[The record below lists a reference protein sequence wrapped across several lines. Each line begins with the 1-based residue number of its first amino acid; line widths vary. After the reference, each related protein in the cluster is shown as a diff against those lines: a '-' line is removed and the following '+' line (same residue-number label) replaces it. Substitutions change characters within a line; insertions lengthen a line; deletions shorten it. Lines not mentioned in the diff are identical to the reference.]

1 MQKQFTLLF
10 LLLTVAIDAIGI
22 GIIFPVMP
30 DLMRQVTHA
39 DLATASLWGG
49 VLATSFAVMQFLF
62 GPMVGNLSDAYG
74 RRPVL
79 LVALAVMAVD
89 YAVMALAPNVWVLL
103 VGRIVAGIAAATYA
117 TANAYLAD
125 ITAPDDRGRVFGYL
139 GAAFGIGFIVGPLIG
154 GVAGTFGV
162 RAPFAIAALLSAA
175 NLALGTVTLRESL
188 TIDLRRPFQL
198 ARANPLVALRAIR
211 HLPGMGRY
219 LAISAIWVLA
229 YQSYTSVWAFYGTE
243 RFGWNAWW
251 NGMALAAYGL
261 GFTLVL
267 ALLVGPAI
275 KTMGERRTAI
285 VGMVLDILAFVAY
298 GFLTSG
304 FWAMVVTPL
313 AALGGIGGPALQALM
328 TNATPA
334 DQQGELQGVQAS
346 VSALASGVSP
356 MVMTFVFYSFTRP
369 GAPIYSPGA
378 PFLLGAALMAL
389 ALVVLLAGRGRLALR
404 APAAD

>member
-1 MQKQFTLLF
+1 MHRRFALLF
-10 LLLTVAIDAIGI
+10 LLLTVGIDATGI

-30 DLMRQVTHA
+30 DLMRQVTQA

-49 VLATSFAVMQFLF
+49 ALATSFAVMQFLF
-62 GPMVGNLSDAYG
+62 GPVVGNLSDSYG

-79 LVALAVMAVD
+79 LIALAVMAVD
-89 YAVMALAPNVWVLL
+89 YLIMAMAPNVWVLL
-103 VGRIVAGIAAATYA
+103 IGRIVAGIAAATYA

-125 ITAPDDRGRVFGYL
+125 ISAPEDRGRVFGYL
-139 GAAFGIGFIVGPLIG
+139 GAAFGVGFIVGPLIG
-154 GVAGTFGV
+154 GLAGSYGV
-162 RAPFAIAALLSAA
+162 RAPFAVAAGLSAA
-175 NLALGTVTLRESL
+175 NLLLGWFVLPESL
-188 TIDLRRPFQL
+188 PLALRRPFAL
-198 ARANPLVALRAIR
+198 ARANPLASFRAIG
-211 HLPGMGRY
+211 HLPGVTRF

-251 NGMALAAYGL
+251 NGLALSAYGV
-261 GFTLVL
+261 GYALVL

-275 KTMGERRTAI
+275 KAWGERRTAI
-285 VGMVLDILAFVAY
+285 VGMVLDIVAFVAY

-304 FWAMVVTPL
+304 FWAMMITPL
-313 AALGGIGGPALQALM
+313 AALGGIGGPALQAM
-328 TNATPA
+328 MANAAPD

-346 VSALASGVSP
+346 VTALATGISP

-369 GAPIYSPGA
+369 GAPVYSPGA

-389 ALVVLLAGRGRLALR
+389 ALTVLLMAKDPTAHKS
-404 APAAD
+404 

>member
-1 MQKQFTLLF
+1 MPKQFALLF
-10 LLLTVAIDAIGI
+10 LLLTVGLDAIGI

-30 DLMRQVTHA
+30 DLMREVTGA
-39 DLATASLWGG
+39 NLATAALWGG

-62 GPMVGNLSDAYG
+62 GPLIGNLSDAYG

-89 YAVMALAPNVWVLL
+89 YLIMALAPNFWVLL
-103 VGRIVAGIAAATYA
+103 IGRIVAGIAAATYA

-125 ITAPDDRGRVFGYL
+125 ITAPGDRGRVFGYL

-154 GVAGTFGV
+154 GLAGSYGV
-162 RAPFAIAALLSAA
+162 RAPFAVAAALSAA
-175 NLALGTVTLRESL
+175 NLVLGWFALPESL
-188 TIDLRRPFQL
+188 EPVARRRFDLG
-198 ARANPLVALRAIR
+198 RANPLAAFRAIG
-211 HLPGMGRY
+211 HLPGVGRY
-219 LAISAIWVLA
+219 LVISAIWVLA

-251 NGMALAAYGL
+251 NGLALAAYGL
-261 GFTLVL
+261 GYALVL

-275 KTMGERRTAI
+275 KRWGERRTAI
-285 VGMVLDILAFVAY
+285 FGMVLDILAFLAY

-304 FWAMVVTPL
+304 FWAMVITPV

-328 TNATPA
+328 SNATPN

-346 VSALASGVSP
+346 VSALATGVSP
-356 MVMTFVFYSFTRP
+356 MLMTYVFYSFTRP
-369 GAPIYSPGA
+369 GAPVYSPGA
-378 PFLLGAALMAL
+378 PFLLAAFLMTVAL
-389 ALVVLLAGRGRLALR
+389 AVLLASKRR
-404 APAAD
+404 PAATAR